1 MRPYLNGVSGKN
13 KSDITTLAGGLNMC
27 NSKAFIND
35 NQMAW
40 MMNLAIYDL
49 PVLSTRSDR
58 LSVAWF
64 MEDTNLYATGKVI
77 KMFSSSS
84 KRLYT
89 IEEQEEESHVYWL
102 QVESNNNLKKV
113 YMGKVAKAT
122 RYFVCECRDA
132 EHVYIYIST
141 NTARY
146 KLIEGTEGIEEL
158 KDVSTGVI
166 VCHKNRLFVGNGTS
180 LKFSSLRE
188 YEDFL
193 TDIEISYVDGD
204 TDDFTINSGI
214 FINEVKRL
222 ETGTGNYKI
231 TAENNSGTVE
241 TKVSLYNKAKSFWE
255 TVDIATTAYTVG
267 DVNIGEEKSIL
278 VVVGTD
284 STAGEINITNAKG
297 DIVAMISYDD
307 KLIIFCERSWHVLYG
322 DSPNPEVNQFSLVD
336 MDDQIGCISSET
348 VTICN
353 RLLYWID
360 HNMAVYQYNGA
371 SIAKVSEPFGDDGYG
386 GIKNLE
392 ITQSRKKNIV
402 MSSYDNY
409 VHIVVTTSP
418 FYDALNE
425 TMIVYDT
432 NTRVWWLEDGEFSAL
447 CKWETDGD
455 VPFSNKSDYLLGA
468 KYNGDIQILNM
479 HTKGGNDVEFNV
491 ETRGFDT
498 NDIRYNFETKTWLLG
513 AVKNT
518 KTLTD
523 VWFEAAANA
532 DVYVCDYF
540 TKQDS
545 SSRCLKLGNL
555 KMPNHYDM
563 LEQHYYAHEGEERQ
577 RLIVPRMY
585 VQKVN
590 AFSLKVAGKGAA
602 EFFMLEKNW
611 RIK

>member
-1 MRPYLNGVSGKN
+1 MKPYLNGVSGKN

-58 LSVAWF
+58 LSLAWF
-64 MEDTNLYATGKVI
+64 MEDTNLYATGKVV

-89 IEEQEEESHVYWL
+89 IEEQEEEAHVYWL
-102 QVESNNNLKKV
+102 QVEANNNLKKV
-113 YMGKVAKAT
+113 YMGKVAKTT
-122 RYFVCECRDA
+122 RYYVCECRDA
-132 EHVYIYIST
+132 EHVYIYISA
-141 NTARY
+141 NALRY
-146 KLIEGTEGIEEL
+146 KLTEGTEGIEEL
-158 KDVSTGVI
+158 KDFSSGVI
-166 VCHKNRLFVGNGTS
+166 ACHKNRLFVGNGTS
-180 LKFSSLRE
+180 IQFSHLRQ
-188 YEDFL
+188 Y
-193 TDIEISYVDGD
+193 
-204 TDDFTINSGI
+204 DDFEIKN
-214 FINEVKRL
+214 
-222 ETGTGNYKI
+222 
-231 TAENNSGTVE
+231 
-241 TKVSLYNKAKSFWE
+241 
-255 TVDIATTAYTVG
+255 D
-267 DVNIGEEKSIL
+267 DVVN
-278 VVVGTD
+278 
-284 STAGEINITNAKG
+284 TAGEINITNAKG

-322 DSPNPEVNQFSLVD
+322 DSPNPEANQFSLVD
-336 MDDQIGCISSET
+336 MDDQIGCISSDT

-479 HTKGGNDVEFNV
+479 HTREGNDVEFDV
-491 ETRGFDT
+491 ETRGFNT
-498 NDIRYNFETKTWLLG
+498 NDIKYNFETKTWLLG
-513 AVKNT
+513 AVRNT

-545 SSRCLKLGNL
+545 SSRYLKLGNL
-555 KMPNHYDM
+555 KMPTHYDM
-563 LEQHYYAHEGEERQ
+563 LEQHYYGHEGEERQ

-590 AFSLKVAGKGAA
+590 AFSLKVAGKGMA